1 MGSGY
6 RCIPFFFLCKIHLIV
21 DPLLRCLNN
30 LFIPSCAANVC
41 TTLNF
46 QKQLGLQQ
54 QQKPSF
60 WRVDR

>member
-21 DPLLRCLNN
+21 DPLLRRLNN
-30 LFIPSCAANVC
+30 LFIPSCAVNVC
-41 TTLNF
+41 